1 MNIYRRR
8 YDIPNDLMVR
18 KPDKDIRMAVADSD
32 ALKKLESMLQYGVH
46 PSLIFFQKDMLE
58 EKIQKVTAKLHG
70 TP

>member
-18 KPDKDIRMAVADSD
+18 KADKDIRMAVSDSE
-32 ALKKLESMLQYGVH
+32 ALKKLESMLANGIH
-46 PSLIFFQKDMLE
+46 PSLIFFQKEMPE
-58 EKIQKVTAKLHG
+58 EKIKRVTAKLHG